1 MIKVEKAWLRF
12 IQVVSVNSSVNGRIT
27 LSAMLFFSSVIV
39 SGELD
44 RYIDKVYL
52 GCVRLTFNSGIGIR
66 KCFVTN
72 LFYRDNIW
80 TT

>member
-1 MIKVEKAWLRF
+1 MEKIKCHAIFQAVLLS
-12 IQVVSVNSSVNGRIT
+12 VV
-27 LSAMLFFSSVIV
+27 
-39 SGELD
+39 ELD

-52 GCVRLTFNSGIGIR
+52 GCVRLTCNSGIRIR

-72 LFYRDNIW
+72 LFYRENIW

>member
-1 MIKVEKAWLRF
+1 MEKIKCHAIFQAVL
-12 IQVVSVNSSVNGRIT
+12 
-27 LSAMLFFSSVIV
+27 LSVIY
-39 SGELD
+39 

-52 GCVRLTFNSGIGIR
+52 GCVRLTCNSGIRIR